1 MAARD
6 SRAGVAQRDAAHT
19 GRPPQPRRLTRRAR
33 ASARETGEAAS
44 ATVEL
49 NAGGFSGET
58 IYSTTFAMN
67 MRIYW

>member
-1 MAARD
+1 
-6 SRAGVAQRDAAHT
+6 
-19 GRPPQPRRLTRRAR
+19 
-33 ASARETGEAAS
+33 
-44 ATVEL
+44 VEL